1 MRRFI
6 SVLTCGLALVF
17 AASVLD
23 AVAQHPSWAYGF
35 VDPPPAGPAATPAA
49 PAAVAPQAAAA
60 PAAAAA
66 APDTTLHQLPG
77 STQSFTRAQAN
88 NQYGPA
94 DWFPDEHP
102 SPVPPIVAVGRRD
115 AAINACG
122 LCHYIGGAGR
132 QENAGLAGL
141 PYEYFVQTMQ
151 DFKNDKRRSADPRK
165 ANTNRMILFAKA
177 MTDEEIAASARYY
190 SSIPWKE
197 RIRVVETRMVPKTR
211 MQFGVFFRLPGN
223 ETEPL
228 GMRIVEGPED
238 AERFELRDPHSLF
251 VAYVPVGSVK
261 TGETLVKTGGGG
273 RTVQCGICHG
283 PNLEGSGP
291 VPGLAGRDPSYVVRQ
306 LYDMQVG
313 TRHGTWSALMK
324 PVVEKL
330 TAEDLVAI
338 GAYVASL
345 KPSGT

>member
-1 MRRFI
+1 MRRVI
-6 SVLTCGLALVF
+6 SVLICGLAIVF

-35 VDPPPAGPAATPAA
+35 VDPPPPPGQAA
-49 PAAVAPQAAAA
+49 PAAA
-60 PAAAAA
+60 PAAPAPQPAAA
-66 APDTTLHQLPG
+66 RATDTTLHQLPG
-77 STQSFTRAQAN
+77 STRTFTRAQAN
-88 NQYGPA
+88 DQYGPA

-102 SPVPPIVAVGRRD
+102 NPVPPIVAVGRRD

-122 LCHYIGGAGR
+122 LCHYLGGAGR

-141 PYEYFVQTMQ
+141 PYEYFVKTMQ
-151 DFKNDKRRSADPRK
+151 DFRDGKRRSADPRK

-177 MTDEEIAASARYY
+177 MTDDEMTASARYY
-190 SSIPWKE
+190 SSIPWKQ
-197 RIRVVETRMVPKTR
+197 RIRVVETRMIPKTR
-211 MQFGVFFRLPGN
+211 MQFGVFFWLPGS

-228 GMRIVEGPED
+228 GMRIIEGPED
-238 AERFELRDPHSLF
+238 AERFELRDPHSPF

-261 TGETLVKTGGGG
+261 TGETLAKTGGGG
-273 RTVQCGICHG
+273 RTVRCGICHG

-313 TRHGTWSALMK
+313 TRHGTWSELMK
-324 PVVEKL
+324 PVVDKL
-330 TAEDLVAI
+330 TAEDMVAI

-345 KPSGT
+345 NPSGS